1 MMKIKQVI
9 AILENEMDC
18 VKRGNICD
26 RNCSN
31 CELVKTDI
39 EILTAYEKAIEI
51 LNDLDEK
58 VLIN

>member
-1 MMKIKQVI
+1 MKIKQVI
-9 AILENEMDC
+9 AILENEMEC